1 MRYIISEEQYRLLVE
16 QTSTDNWL
24 YDWFKNVPEEKIGK
38 TFSYVNSD
46 ILKRAL
52 SPQSNQGGMK
62 RIFFNKADLLKL
74 ISQRPPIQTIDS
86 KIFDFINADSDT
98 GALYVRREIKDE
110 LPSLLSKANDL
121 LRTHEQYASN
131 PEMKQKIQQIKD
143 IISRL
148 KMMGQYAGSIIV
160 PSDLK
165 TRIASFGIGP
175 KEIKR
180 HEEMHSVYD
189 MADNTPEGL
198 IKKLCP
204 NPRCK
209 SESLEYVTK
218 PTEIY
223 SYLMTLRSKL
233 NMKPIDVVEFSKITK
248 GPKQTEI
255 SIVVNRDGKEIT
267 LRDYLPNSSAT
278 IKSLECCTG
287 DLGNS
292 IKVLHNNL
300 AMNDV
305 PKTDNLM
312 A

>member
-1 MRYIISEEQYRLLVE
+1 MRYIITESQYKILVE

-24 YDWFKNVPEEKIGK
+24 YDWFKNVPEDKIKK
-38 TFSYVNSD
+38 TFSYINSD
-46 ILKRAL
+46 ILSRTL
-52 SPQSNQGGMK
+52 SPQNNVGGMK
-62 RIFFNKADLLKL
+62 RFFFSKPDLLKL

-86 KIFDFINADSDT
+86 KTFDFINADSDT
-98 GALYVRREIKDE
+98 GALYINSEIKTE
-110 LPSLLSKANDL
+110 LPSLLGKANDL
-121 LRTHEQYASN
+121 LRNYEQYASN
-131 PEMKQKIQQIKD
+131 PEMKQKVQEIKKL
-143 IISRL
+143 INRL
-148 KMMGQYAGSIIV
+148 EMMGQYAGKIIV

-180 HEEMHSVYD
+180 HEEMHSLYD

-233 NMKPIDVVEFSKITK
+233 NMKPIDVVKFSKITK

-255 SIVVNRDGKEIT
+255 SIVVNRDGKEVT

>member
-1 MRYIISEEQYRLLVE
+1 MRYIISERQHRLLIE
-16 QTSTDNWL
+16 QEPSDNWL
-24 YDWFKNVPEEKIGK
+24 YNWFKDVPEEKIKK

-46 ILKRAL
+46 ILSLTLLPQNNFGGVKRVFY
-52 SPQSNQGGMK
+52 SKP
-62 RIFFNKADLLKL
+62 DLLKL
-74 ISQRPPIQTIDS
+74 ISQRPSIETIDS

-98 GALYVRREIKDE
+98 GALYINSDIKTE
-110 LPSLLSKANDL
+110 LPILLGKANDL
-121 LRTHEQYASN
+121 LRTYEKYKSN
-131 PEMKQKIQQIKD
+131 PEMKENVQKVKD

-148 KMMGQYAGSIIV
+148 KIMAQYAGKIIV

-180 HEEMHSVYD
+180 HEEMHSLYD
-189 MADNTPEGL
+189 MADSTPEGL

-209 SESLEYVTK
+209 SDSFEYVTK

-223 SYLMTLRSKL
+223 SYLTTLRSKL
-233 NMKPIDVVEFSKITK
+233 NMKPIDVVKFSKITK
-248 GPKQTEI
+248 GEKQTEI
-255 SIVVNRDGKEIT
+255 SIVVNRDGQEVT

-305 PKTDNLM
+305 PNTDNLM